1 MSATKPEQNGKGNGT
16 GTKVQNPD
24 RTTVQNLT
32 FDQSLVRQHVGL
44 DALPGYKVVVFEK
57 LKEGGERFLKVVNR
71 DERFRS
77 FPFDFWNSREKYFSL
92 AVNESILN
100 YTFEETVTLDDD
112 LRKFTLILH
121 LKYHAGDFR
130 KVAELARQDPL
141 KRLKDEIG
149 QTLSRSCAQRKWE
162 MIKDR
167 FRELELIV
175 LNAERAR
182 LRQFAGTLGIE
193 INDISLDR
201 RLPVTEKEVD
211 LARIRAS
218 VEKEKFWIDQDL
230 TSVKDGTLRARNH
243 ALRKDAIDQKYDL
256 RSLDLDKQI
265 ELQEKETV
273 VHRAAQ
279 HQKILDGRDEAII
292 TVIGNVARNTETPT
306 DVREIIEIGSDVN
319 SILQSGQLSAP
330 APGALPGMPASGLLA
345 AGEDRVASLLAFAMR
360 EIENSKFT
368 TAQKRSLTSNMMHLL
383 AEAMLDD
390 EADEALME
398 KHSKKLSELGSSL
411 QFTNAQFRLLDKF
424 TNLEQ
429 LREQLR

>member
-1 MSATKPEQNGKGNGT
+1 MSATKPEQNGT
-16 GTKVQNPD
+16 GTKVQHPD

-32 FDQSLVRQHVGL
+32 FDQSLVREHVGL

-211 LARIRAS
+211 LARLRAS

-256 RSLDLDKQI
+256 RSLDLDKQL
-265 ELQEKETV
+265 ELQEKENV

-306 DVREIIEIGSDVN
+306 DVREIIEIGSDIN

-330 APGALPGMPASGLLA
+330 APGALPERPATGLLA

-360 EIENSKFT
+360 EIESSKFT
-368 TAQKRSLTSNMMHLL
+368 TAQKRSLTSNIMHLL

-390 EADEALME
+390 EADDALLE
-398 KHSKKLSELGSSL
+398 KYSKKLSELGSSL
-411 QFTNAQFRLLDKF
+411 QFTNAQFRLLEKF